1 MNILVLLPLT
11 IYLSTKNEYKRKQI
25 SHLEIPVCHLQF
37 PIGRETAAAEALNEP
52 SVKVTVAKN
61 DDDEEQM
68 TMPVIESG
76 RSNPE
81 WGWNPGHFSSL
92 LHNSGSSDTFRA
104 FAQGD

>member
-1 MNILVLLPLT
+1 MSLT
-11 IYLSTKNEYKRKQI
+11 FSNRCIQKQQQQ
-25 SHLEIPVCHLQF
+25 LQK
-37 PIGRETAAAEALNEP
+37 LNEP

-68 TMPVIESG
+68 TMPVVESS